1 METKIILG
9 AALFLLSACGEN
21 STASSE
27 DIAQTNTN
35 ETTEAQHSDV
45 VTSDVDL
52 KTDQVG
58 YDHSEFIGHQEYD
71 PEKMKDWPSLTYRSD
86 GYRPSAASE
95 WVKVIYT
102 PDKEFINTV
111 LYWNVND
118 ETPIE
123 MELIE
128 GEFINDEISGWSGK
142 LKSPD
147 GFFDYEFGIIE
158 DRFNLI
164 FDDEG
169 RMQTFYA
176 ELSSQMD
183 VWVD

>member
-1 METKIILG
+1 MKAKIILG
-9 AALFLLSACGEN
+9 AALFLLCACGEN
-21 STASSE
+21 STVSSE
-27 DIAQTNTN
+27 DKAQTNTN
-35 ETTEAQHSDV
+35 EITESQEGDE
-45 VTSDVDL
+45 VTSDEDL
-52 KTDQVG
+52 AIDETD

-71 PEKMKDWPSLTYRSD
+71 PEKMKDWPSHTYRSD
-86 GYRPSAASE
+86 GYRPSASSE

-118 ETPIE
+118 ETPIV

-128 GEFINDEISGWSGK
+128 SEFIEDEISGWSGK

-147 GFFDYEFGIIE
+147 GFFDYEFGIME

-176 ELSSQMD
+176 ELE
-183 VWVD
+183 

>member
-1 METKIILG
+1 MKTKIILG
-9 AALFLLSACGEN
+9 AALFLLYACGEN
-21 STASSE
+21 STVSSE
-27 DIAQTNTN
+27 DKAQTNTN
-35 ETTEAQHSDV
+35 EITESQEGDE
-45 VTSDVDL
+45 VTSDEDL
-52 KTDQVG
+52 AIDEAD

-71 PEKMKDWPSLTYRSD
+71 PELMKDWPSHTYRSD
-86 GYRPSAASE
+86 GYRPSASSE

-118 ETPIE
+118 ETPIV

-128 GEFINDEISGWSGK
+128 SEFIEDEISGWSGK

-147 GFFDYEFGIIE
+147 GFFDYEFGIME

-169 RMQTFYA
+169 RMQEFFA
-176 ELSSQMD
+176 E
-183 VWVD
+183 

>member
-1 METKIILG
+1 MKTKIILG
-9 AALFLLSACGEN
+9 AALFLLYACGEN
-21 STASSE
+21 STVSSE
-27 DIAQTNTN
+27 DKAQTNTN
-35 ETTEAQHSDV
+35 EITESQEGDE
-45 VTSDVDL
+45 VTSDEDL
-52 KTDQVG
+52 AIDEAD

-71 PEKMKDWPSLTYRSD
+71 PELMKDWPSHTYRSD
-86 GYRPSAASE
+86 GYRPSASSE

-128 GEFINDEISGWSGK
+128 SEFIEDEISGWSGK

-147 GFFDYEFGIIE
+147 GFFDYEFGIME
-158 DRFNLI
+158 DQFNLI

-169 RMQTFYA
+169 RMQTFYQ
-176 ELSSQMD
+176 ELD
-183 VWVD
+183 